1 MRGALTGGALK
12 RPYEQRKLHKHVSM
26 TLNSIG
32 SGQVLHIHM
41 YIYIYVYRCIYIYVY
56 ICMCVRSCRRTP
68 RSTTGPLGNGCRSTP
83 PEAHLLLCICIYIY
97 MHII

>member
-41 YIYIYVYRCIYIYVY
+41 YIYIYVYRCIYIYICVY
-56 ICMCVRSCRRTP
+56 MYVCQVLQKDPAKHDRTA
-68 RSTTGPLGNGCRSTP
+68 REWVQKYAT
-83 PEAHLLLCICIYIY
+83 
-97 MHII
+97 